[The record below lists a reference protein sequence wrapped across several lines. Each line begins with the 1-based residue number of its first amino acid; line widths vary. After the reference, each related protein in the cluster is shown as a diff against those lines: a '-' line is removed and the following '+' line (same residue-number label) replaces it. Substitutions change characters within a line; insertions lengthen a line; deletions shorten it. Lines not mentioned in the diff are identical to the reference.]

1 VVGGARPVRAWARR
15 AALAAGVALIAG
27 CAGAGPRT
35 LHFGVEDAPEGRRLL
50 WPRSPEVPRYL
61 YAGQLVGEANFRDS
75 QEARSGAGGFF
86 AWLAGLAVGES
97 PPETLRRPQ
106 SGVVD
111 ARGRIYVTD
120 VSAAA
125 VYVFD
130 RESGTFSAWDKAEGL
145 ANFRAPTGIALG
157 PDGRVLVADADLGL
171 VAQLDRDGNPG
182 RSIGRGLLERPT
194 GLAYD
199 PSRGRIYVSDTHA
212 HNIKV
217 FDAQG
222 NLLSVIGRRGAGE
235 GEFNYPT
242 YLAFADGALYVTDT
256 MNSRVQVI
264 ATDTGKVDMRF
275 GALGLYVGNLV
286 RPKGV
291 AVDRAGNIYVVESY
305 YDHLLVFNRDG
316 KFLMGIGGAGRETGK
331 FYLPAGVWVDGQDR
345 VFVADTMNG
354 RVVLFQYLGGDAD
367 AGR

>member
-1 VVGGARPVRAWARR
+1 MRGL
-15 AALAAGVALIAG
+15 AALAAGIALIAG

-35 LHFGVEDAPEGRRLL
+35 LHFGVEDAPEGGRLL

-61 YAGQLVGEANFRDS
+61 YAGQLVGEANFRD
-75 QEARSGAGGFF
+75 APDTPGGAGGFF
-86 AWLAGLAVGES
+86 AWLAGLAVGERA
-97 PPETLRRPQ
+97 PETLRRPQ

-111 ARGRIYVTD
+111 ARGRIYV
-120 VSAAA
+120 
-125 VYVFD
+125 
-130 RESGTFSAWDKAEGL
+130 
-145 ANFRAPTGIALG
+145 
-157 PDGRVLVADADLGL
+157 
-171 VAQLDRDGNPG
+171 
-182 RSIGRGLLERPT
+182 
-194 GLAYD
+194 
-199 PSRGRIYVSDTHA
+199 SDTHA
-212 HNIKV
+212 HDIKV

-222 NLLSVIGRRGAGE
+222 NLLSVIGRRGAGA

-264 ATDTGKVDMRF
+264 STDTGEVELRF

-316 KFLMGIGGAGRETGK
+316 KFLMGIGGAGRDTGK